1 MMRFVFP
8 QNVCF
13 LMPTDMSSAWT
24 LTVQLREIAQLKME
38 DLNTADARDD
48 VTAALGLVGYMNYC
62 TC

>member
-1 MMRFVFP
+1 
-8 QNVCF
+8 
-13 LMPTDMSSAWT
+13 MSSAWT